1 MSNDPASVSVPANLP
16 APAAAPPPGRG
27 PHTGPAASFSSY
39 QKFVVGVLAFLQFTI
54 ILDFMIISPLGAILL
69 RDLHLPTT
77 KFGLV
82 VSVYAFSASLSG
94 LLAAG
99 FADRFDRKKL
109 LLFFYAGFTAGTLFC
124 GLAPTYKLL
133 LAARIVTGVFGG
145 VIGSISMA
153 IITDLFPLNM
163 RGRVMG
169 VVQTSFAASQVLG
182 LPLGLYLA
190 NHWGWHAP
198 FLMIVGLTVVA
209 GLLIFTRLQPIDGHL
224 KLQRDGN
231 AFAHLFRTVSQRR
244 YLKAFATTTLLA
256 TGGFMLMPFG
266 SAFTINNVGISF
278 DQLPTIYLVTGLC
291 TLFAGPFIGRLSDRL
306 GKYLLF
312 CAGTALTVVMV
323 LIYTHLG
330 HTALPWVIVVNVLLF
345 VGVTSRMISASALMS
360 AVPDPAHRGSFMS
373 VNSSLQQFAGGIGAG
388 VAGLIVVQAPS
399 GALARYDIL
408 GYVVVAAMILVVIML
423 RTIDRMVNAQRA

>member
-1 MSNDPASVSVPANLP
+1 MSTDAQLAP
-16 APAAAPPPGRG
+16 APEAGAPPHHPNHASPEPGA
-27 PHTGPAASFSSY
+27 PAVFTPY

-54 ILDFMIISPLGAILL
+54 ILDFMILSPLGAILL
-69 RDLHLPTT
+69 RDLHIEPK

-82 VSVYAFSASLSG
+82 VSAYAFSAAISG

-109 LLFFYAGFTAGTLFC
+109 LLFFYMGFAGGTLFC
-124 GLAPTYKLL
+124 GLAPTYELL
-133 LAARIVTGVFGG
+133 LAARVVTGLFGG

-153 IITDLFPLNM
+153 IITDLFPLQM

-198 FLMIVGLTVVA
+198 FLMIVGLTTVA
-209 GLLIFTRLQPIDGHL
+209 GALIFAKLKPITGHL
-224 KLQRDGN
+224 ALQREGN

-244 YLKAFATTTLLA
+244 YVQAFATTTLLA

-278 DQLPTIYLVTGLC
+278 DDLPTIYLVTGLC
-291 TLFAGPFIGRLSDRL
+291 TLVAGPLVGRLSDKL

-312 CAGTALTVVMV
+312 CAGTTLTIVMV
-323 LIYTHLG
+323 VIYTHLG
-330 HTALPWVIVVNVLLF
+330 RTALPWVIVVNVLLF
-345 VGVTSRMISASALMS
+345 IGVTSRMISASALMS

-373 VNSSLQQFAGGIGAG
+373 VNSSLQQAAGGVGAAA
-388 VAGLIVVQAPS
+388 AGLIVVQTPG
-399 GALARYDIL
+399 GALQRYDVL
-408 GYVVVAAMILVVIML
+408 GYVVVAAMVLVVVML
-423 RTIDRMVNAQRA
+423 RSINRMVTAPRA